1 MTVDEDVV
9 AIRRELHANP
19 ELGFLEFRTAGRV
32 AKTLESLG
40 FQLTLSDQAMVPEA
54 RLGVPD
60 PATLAAELEAAAED
74 GVEYRWLTEFE
85 GGMTAV
91 VGTLP
96 GPPTGPVTAFRFD
109 IDALPVTEDCTAEHA
124 PARLGFASSRPGLMH
139 ACGHDGHVAI
149 GLALAARLSHSPLPG
164 TVKLVFQPAEEGLR
178 GGSAVA
184 AAGVLA
190 DVDRL
195 YCLHLGL
202 GLPTGTVHGS
212 VAGLIGSTKLRAEFK
227 GRAAH
232 AGVEPERG
240 ANALLAAAQAVVG
253 LHALPQYFGEG
264 ARLNVGRFEAGTA
277 ANVVAE
283 RATLVLE
290 TRQDR
295 GDAGSELAIAA
306 ERVLGGAGVG
316 LGVEVEVERVGGA
329 PAVECDPEA
338 AAAVEPAVVATRG
351 LHYAGGPHRD
361 RGSEDA
367 SWLLDAVRDG
377 GGTGTYIA
385 FGCTSPSG
393 HHTPRFD
400 LDERALPPAVDML
413 HRLASAGGR

>member
-1 MTVDEDVV
+1 MDDDVV
-9 AIRRELHANP
+9 AIRRDLHANP
-19 ELGFLEFRTAGRV
+19 ELGFLEFRTAGRI
-32 AKTLESLG
+32 ARTLESLG
-40 FQLTLSDQAMVPEA
+40 FDLTLGDRAMVPEA

-60 PATLAAELEAAAED
+60 SATLVAELEAAAED
-74 GVEYRWLTEFE
+74 GVEYRWLTAFE

-96 GPPTGPVTAFRFD
+96 GSSDGPVTAFRFD
-109 IDALPVTEDCTAEHA
+109 IDALPVTEDYTSDHA

-149 GLALAARLSHSPLPG
+149 GLALAARLSECRPTG

-202 GLPTGTVHGS
+202 GLPSGTVHGS
-212 VAGLIGSTKLRAEFK
+212 VDGLIGSTKLRARFK

-264 ARLNVGRFEAGTA
+264 ARLNVGRFDAGTA
-277 ANVVAE
+277 ANVVAD

-290 TRQDR
+290 TREDR
-295 GDAGSELAIAA
+295 GGTGSELADAA
-306 ERVLGGAGVG
+306 ERVLGGAAAGLGVG
-316 LGVEVEVERVGGA
+316 LEIERIGGA

-338 AAAVEPAVVATRG
+338 AAAVEPAVVATTG
-351 LHYAGGPHRD
+351 LRYASGPHRD

-367 SWLLDAVRDG
+367 SWLLDAVREG
-377 GGTGTYIA
+377 GGSGTYIA

-400 LDERALPPAVDML
+400 LDEWALSPAVDVL
-413 HRLASAGGR
+413 HRLALAGGR